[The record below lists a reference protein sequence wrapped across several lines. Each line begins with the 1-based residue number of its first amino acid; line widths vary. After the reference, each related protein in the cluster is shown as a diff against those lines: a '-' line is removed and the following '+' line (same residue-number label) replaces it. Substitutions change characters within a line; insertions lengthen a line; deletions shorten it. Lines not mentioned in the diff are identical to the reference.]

1 MTVLYR
7 LQVFEGPLDLLL
19 HLIDRAEIDIRDIR
33 ISDIADQY
41 FEYLAAM
48 QEMELEVTSEFLVMA
63 ATLLVIKSREL
74 LPKAPPP
81 EPSET
86 EEGNGEDID
95 PREEL
100 IRKLIE
106 YRKYKAAAAWLND
119 RQQERSLVYTREPM
133 DLTAFL
139 PARPA
144 NPVEG
149 LRVDDLALAYRKA
162 MRRMADRT
170 RTVAIRRYEISVKD
184 RIRHVVKALQDSR
197 DGRLRLFAE
206 LLGERAGRHE
216 VVVTLLALL
225 ELMKRKWIVC
235 HQTQMF
241 GEIVVTWTGSG
252 EGEDGLPD
260 DEIGA

>member
-74 LPKAPPP
+74 LPKPPPP
-81 EPSET
+81 EPSES
-86 EEGNGEDID
+86 EEGEEAAD

-106 YRKYKAAAAWLND
+106 YRKYKAAAAWLSE
-119 RQQERSLVYTREPM
+119 RQQERSLVFTREPM

-139 PARPA
+139 PERPA
-144 NPVEG
+144 NPVERLSPG
-149 LRVDDLALAYRKA
+149 DLALAFRKA

-170 RTVAIRRYEISVKD
+170 RAVAIRRYEISVKD
-184 RIRHVVKALQDSR
+184 RMRHVVQALKGNP

-206 LLGERAGRHE
+206 LLGDGASRHE

-225 ELMKRKWIVC
+225 ELMKRNWIAC
-235 HQTQMF
+235 SQTRMF